1 MKSILS
7 ASVCAATLL
16 LALPALAATDDAKP
30 MHHHHHMGK
39 HMGMKG
45 KAGYGKAK
53 DATTESLN
61 DRSLAA
67 ARGGSAP
74 TTCSDSSATAPGTGS
89 SMAPASGAPMSCS
102 SSQGTMTPP
111 ASGSTGTMAPSN
123 APGG

>member
-30 MHHHHHMGK
+30 MHHHHMGK
-39 HMGMKG
+39 HMGKHTGMHG

-74 TTCSDSSATAPGTGS
+74 STGSDSSTTAPGTGS
-89 SMAPASGAPMSCS
+89 SMAPMSAPGGTS
-102 SSQGTMTPP
+102 TMTPP
-111 ASGSTGTMAPSN
+111 ASGSTGTMAPTN